1 LSYSSAVA
9 QLYEL
14 GHELARTPS
23 HKFDLAHMRVLLEAL
38 GFPHRQFR
46 SVLIAGTNGKG
57 STAATLASIVRAAG
71 HRTGLYTSPH
81 LVRINERIRINGQ
94 PISDADFT
102 RTHAQVETAAVGLVQ
117 QGKLPWHPSFFE
129 VLTAMAFLHFSGWC
143 GVRPG
148 EPTPHPVDLA
158 VLEVGMGGRLDATN
172 VVEPLVSVITDI
184 SLDHQKFL
192 GNTVREIAGEKAG
205 IIRPGGT
212 VVTLPQHPEAN
223 DVIGNTI
230 LQRDARAVSAVPY
243 VPPMSPGTTLGE
255 YHPDPERAL
264 RVEGEESAVDV
275 CHSDLESRHSSAD
288 RAQRAEGKESAFARN
303 SQLTIRSS
311 YPVTVMGEDI
321 TVASPLLGR
330 HQWRNLALAIA
341 TAVELNLAGLR
352 ITPRDIE
359 RGIAETRWPG
369 RFQVVT
375 LPRASEPVP
384 VPGAVLV
391 PGPVPVSGHD
401 FSRAAT
407 ASRNEPALAAEGID
421 HDLNRADSVSG
432 HDFSRAAAASRK
444 EPALAAEGIDHDLS
458 RADSV
463 SGHDLSRAA
472 TTPTKEL
479 ALAAEG
485 IDHDLSRADS
495 VSGHDFSR
503 AATTPTKEP
512 ALVAAA
518 VEELICVLDV
528 AHNPAG
534 AWALRAALSQR
545 FEGRPLLFVFGAMR
559 DKAIAE
565 MAEILFP
572 LAERVFAT
580 CAKNPRSA
588 AAEEI
593 RDCAAR
599 TGAEIEIAT
608 SVRDAIEA
616 ARRRAPAGAVVVIT
630 GSIYVVG
637 EAMQAMGLATH
648 DY

>member
-1 LSYSSAVA
+1 MSYSSAVA

-38 GFPHRQFR
+38 ASPHRHFR

-94 PISDADFT
+94 PISDAGFT
-102 RTHAQVETAAVGLVQ
+102 RAHHQVETAAVGLVQ

-129 VLTAMAFLHFSGWC
+129 VLTAMAFLHFSGW
-143 GVRPG
+143 GGPALGPG
-148 EPTPHPVDLA
+148 ETAPHPVDLA

-184 SLDHQKFL
+184 ALDHQKFL

-212 VVTLPQHPEAN
+212 VVILPQHPEAN

-230 LQRDARAVSAVPY
+230 LHRGARAVSAVPY
-243 VPPMSPGTTLGE
+243 VPPVSPGATLGE
-255 YHPDPERAL
+255 CHPDPERA
-264 RVEGEESAVDV
+264 
-275 CHSDLESRHSSAD
+275 
-288 RAQRAEGKESAFARN
+288 QRAEGEGPAVV
-303 SQLTIRSS
+303 S
-311 YPVTVMGEDI
+311 YPLSVMGEEI

-341 TAVELNLAGLR
+341 AAVELNSAGLR
-352 ITPRDIE
+352 IAPRDIE
-359 RGIAETRWPG
+359 RGIGETRWPG
-369 RFQVVT
+369 RFQIIRI
-375 LPRASEPVP
+375 PRPT
-384 VPGAVLV
+384 PGL
-391 PGPVPVSGHD
+391 GG
-401 FSRAAT
+401 
-407 ASRNEPALAAEGID
+407 EGTQE
-421 HDLNRADSVSG
+421 
-432 HDFSRAAAASRK
+432 F
-444 EPALAAEGIDHDLS
+444 
-458 RADSV
+458 
-463 SGHDLSRAA
+463 
-472 TTPTKEL
+472 
-479 ALAAEG
+479 
-485 IDHDLSRADS
+485 
-495 VSGHDFSR
+495 
-503 AATTPTKEP
+503 
-512 ALVAAA
+512 
-518 VEELICVLDV
+518 VLDV

-559 DKAIAE
+559 DKEIAE

-580 CAKNPRSA
+580 CAENPRSA
-588 AAEEI
+588 TAEEI
-593 RDCAAR
+593 RDSAAR
-599 TGAEIEIAT
+599 TGAEIEIAA
-608 SVRDAIEA
+608 SVPAAIDA
-616 ARRRAPAGAVVVIT
+616 ARRRAPAAAVVVIT

-637 EAMQAMGLATH
+637 EAMQALGLSTS
-648 DY
+648 